1 MVRRAPVTSEV
12 PPSVTKYLLPRERYV
27 VTVREHP
34 AVLLRRTFVV
44 LLGLAIAGWLSSFV
58 ASGIAILAIWLLWV
72 IPVLWLGMKVWDWA
86 IHYFV
91 ITSQR
96 LMLLQGVLLRKVNFI
111 PLDKVTDV
119 EFRRSQ
125 TGRLLGYGE
134 LEIMSPGQDE
144 EMRHIRFVPYP
155 EQVYLEVCGLIFQ
168 DMERCP
174 ECAMNIPAAA
184 RRCPYCTMPI
194 ERH

>member
-1 MVRRAPVTSEV
+1 MARLSPIRNEV
-12 PPSVTKYLLPRERYV
+12 PASVNKYLLPRESHVISIRQ
-27 VTVREHP
+27 HP
-34 AVLLRRTFVV
+34 AVLLPRV
-44 LLGLAIAGWLSSFV
+44 LLALAGLGLAGLLSSSV
-58 ASGIAILAIWLLWV
+58 STDNARLVIWILWV
-72 IPVLWLGMKVWDWA
+72 ILLLWLAAKIFAWA
-86 IHYFV
+86 LYNFV
-91 ITSQR
+91 VTSLR
-96 LMLLQGVLLRKVNFI
+96 IMLVQGVILRKVNFI

-134 LEIMSPGQDE
+134 LEVMTPGQDLAL
-144 EMRHIRFVPYP
+144 RHIRFLPYP
-155 EQVYLEVCGLIFQ
+155 EQIYLEVCGLIFQ

-194 ERH
+194 ERR